1 MQEFDQPISQ
11 KFLDIANKKR
21 SNLFTWRGQFSP
33 ELIEAI
39 LKVYCLPNSV
49 VLDPFAGS
57 GTVLLEAGYLS
68 LEAYGCDINP
78 VAWIFGK
85 IYELINQPHKK
96 EILSQVREYLDK
108 EFPIRIL
115 LDHEKEVEYLEEK
128 VSKVR
133 DELDENAKLIFD
145 ALIILIDGAKS
156 NITNELIQGKFYELV
171 KLIESLPNSNKKITA
186 YLSDARLLPISDNQI
201 DFVVTSPPYI
211 NVFNYHQNYRKS
223 AEILG

>member
-11 KFLDIANKKR
+11 KLLDIANKKR
-21 SNLFTWRGQFSP
+21 SSLFTWRGQFSP
-33 ELIEAI
+33 ELIETI

-57 GTVLLEAGYLS
+57 GTVLLEAGYFS

-85 IYELINQPHKK
+85 IYELINQPQKK
-96 EILSQVREYLDK
+96 EILSQVREVLDK

-115 LDHEKEVEYLEEK
+115 FDYEKEVDFLAEK

-133 DELDENAKLIFD
+133 EQLDGNAKLIFD
-145 ALIILIDGAKS
+145 ALIILIDG
-156 NITNELIQGKFYELV
+156 G
-171 KLIESLPNSNKKITA
+171 
-186 YLSDARLLPISDNQI
+186 LLFFLNPIVYI
-201 DFVVTSPPYI
+201 VVLFCTC
-211 NVFNYHQNYRKS
+211 ND
-223 AEILG
+223 